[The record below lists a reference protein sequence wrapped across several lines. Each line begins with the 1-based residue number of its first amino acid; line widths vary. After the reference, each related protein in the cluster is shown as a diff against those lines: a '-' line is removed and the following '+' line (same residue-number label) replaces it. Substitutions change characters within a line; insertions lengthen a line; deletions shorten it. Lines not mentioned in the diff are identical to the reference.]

1 MGPPERS
8 VVHLRPEVDLSGG
21 EALDNHHAAGAFRAA
36 VSACRLRFADSSG
49 IQQRTAAGK
58 CRTAAAVGK
67 ETKVAD
73 ADQASG
79 QDMEQE
85 AAQELMRR
93 DGHDLLLVAMRVVSP
108 TEGDAAIAQ
117 GDKAMI
123 GDGDAVGISGQV
135 AQNLF
140 RPAERR
146 LGIDHPIAGE

>member
-117 GDKAMI
+117 GDDWRWRRGGYIGPGSAEPVPARRKAPWH
-123 GDGDAVGISGQV
+123 
-135 AQNLF
+135 
-140 RPAERR
+140 RPPNRW
-146 LGIDHPIAGE
+146 